1 MNQWSKRLEQLKIA
15 FLHLK
20 IQQRLLLSYAVVVV
34 VPLLLLTICINWVL
48 SDSLSEKSLQRM
60 DQETEII
67 SKNIE
72 MFVSEIQSYGKLLS
86 VNQSLQWILT
96 HPTQRTT
103 AERFLAERKVR
114 QESGYYSVVIN
125 RAVRYELYDASTNR
139 VLKREEESFEEDAIA
154 EIINAKKEEHSYWF
168 VAAKAEEAPTDL
180 YVCSL
185 RRVIDE
191 NTGYTIGTLLTYT
204 KESSLR
210 SAYAYDEYPNGE
222 IVLVLD
228 ESNRIIS
235 CSDSALLTRQL
246 TAKLD
251 KKSQLNFDGTRYYC
265 SQKRLEFSGWRV
277 MSLVPYSYINSDITR
292 LALPTLLVA
301 LSCLVLAL
309 GIASAFSRSISKP
322 VLKLVRIT
330 NAVTNGDFTERIRFV
345 GGDEIALLGSRFNE
359 MVARIDQLIKDIY
372 NQQQRQKDLEIRLLQ
387 SQIKPHFLYNSLSTI
402 ISCIRL
408 KNEESAIAVTKEL
421 ALFYRSSLSG
431 GTDIVSLEQEVRMTE
446 SYLRI
451 QMIRYSDR
459 LQYSIDIPKELLPY
473 PIPKLTLEPLVEN
486 AIYHGIREHD
496 MLGEIRLTGRLEDGV
511 CYVCVQDSGCGMD
524 EEKLEHIRESKNS
537 GGHESGFGLS
547 SIQAR
552 LTMMFGDAYGLTI
565 ESKLGEGTCVVV
577 SFPALP
583 RGADR

>member
-1 MNQWSKRLEQLKIA
+1 MKQWSKRWEQLKTA
-15 FLHLK
+15 SLHLK
-20 IQQRLLLSYAVVVV
+20 IQHRLLLSYAVVVV
-34 VPLLLLTICINWVL
+34 VPIVLLTICINWVL
-48 SDSLSEKSLQRM
+48 SDSLSKKSLQRM

-96 HPTQRTT
+96 HPSQRTT

-125 RAVRYELYDASTNR
+125 RAVRYELYDAFANR
-139 VLKREEESFEEDAIA
+139 VLKREEESFHADAIA
-154 EIINAKKEEHSYWF
+154 EIIEAKKEQHSYWF
-168 VAAKAEEAPTDL
+168 VAAKTEDAPTDL

-210 SAYAYDEYPNGE
+210 GAYAYDDYPNGE
-222 IVLVLD
+222 LVLVLD
-228 ESNRIIS
+228 ENDSIIS
-235 CSDSALLTRQL
+235 CSDPALLTR
-246 TAKLD
+246 TMTVKPD
-251 KKSQLNFDGTRYYC
+251 KNSLLSFDGTRYYC
-265 SQKRLEFSGWRV
+265 SQKRLEFSSWRV
-277 MSLVPYSYINSDITR
+277 ISLVPYSYINSDITR
-292 LALPTLLVA
+292 LALPMLLVA

-309 GIASAFSRSISKP
+309 VLASAFSRSISKP
-322 VLKLVRIT
+322 LLKLVRIT
-330 NAVTNGDFTERIRFV
+330 NAVTNGDFTERVRFV

-359 MVARIDQLIKDIY
+359 MVERIDQLIKDIY

-408 KNEESAIAVTKEL
+408 QHEEDAIAVAKEL

-431 GTDIVSLEQEVRMTE
+431 GCDVVSLWQELRMTE

-459 LQYSIDIPKELLPY
+459 LRYDIQIPEEMYPY

-486 AIYHGIREHD
+486 AIYHGIREND
-496 MLGEIRLTGRLEDGV
+496 AMGEIRLSGRLEDGV
-511 CYVCVQDSGCGMD
+511 CYVCVLDSGCGMD
-524 EEKLEHIRESKNS
+524 EEQLARIRESKNS
-537 GGHESGFGLS
+537 DGHESGFGLS

-552 LTMMFGDAYGLTI
+552 LTLMFGDAYGVTI
-565 ESKLGEGTCVVV
+565 ESKLGVGTCVTV
-577 SFPALP
+577 SFPALQQEE
-583 RGADR
+583 D